1 MLWGSFLMKK
11 LLKIVICGTRKQCT
25 GVLFT
30 VEKSNVA
37 VEKKKKKVKEQLSAQ
52 SEQALSVSGVRK
64 FIWHI
69 AIFKYEDF
77 WCKIYY

>member
-1 MLWGSFLMKK
+1 MKK
-11 LLKIVICGTRKQCT
+11 LLKIVICETHEQCT
-25 GVLFT
+25 DALFS

-37 VEKKKKKVKEQLSAQ
+37 VERKKKVKEQLSAQ
-52 SEQALSVSGVRK
+52 SKQALSVSGVRK

-69 AIFKYEDF
+69 EIFKYEDF

>member
-1 MLWGSFLMKK
+1 MRSMNSVQVHCSQWKSQMLQL
-11 LLKIVICGTRKQCT
+11 
-25 GVLFT
+25 
-30 VEKSNVA
+30 
-37 VEKKKKKVKEQLSAQ
+37 KKKKKVKEQLSAQ